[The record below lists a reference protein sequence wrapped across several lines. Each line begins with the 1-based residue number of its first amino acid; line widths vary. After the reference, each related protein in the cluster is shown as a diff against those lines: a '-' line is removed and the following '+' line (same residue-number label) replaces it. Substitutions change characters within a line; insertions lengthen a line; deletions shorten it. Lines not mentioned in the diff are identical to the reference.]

1 MAKIYEL
8 YNYRFTPVCV
18 KTKNDGFVISPCD
31 NNGNPSTFPVE
42 LDDIRY
48 IHSSTNTFKIGLL
61 RFAPED
67 EKELYE
73 DVLKMHDW
81 RKLMTTEEIKDILR
95 HPTLDGLQKIIN
107 IDNITQF
114 DEVRGLAMWLTSR
127 GADIP
132 TRTSNLIEKRYKELQ
147 AGKYK
152 SAIKLTPKETVPDSY
167 TEKIAAL
174 EKQVAEMSKL
184 LAEATAPKTTNVVAV
199 PEVEKKIT
207 KGKRASETTDESKK

>member
-18 KTKNDGFVISPCD
+18 KTKNDGFIISPCD

-67 EKELYE
+67 EAELYE

-81 RKLMTTEEIKDILR
+81 RKLMTTDEIKDILKN
-95 HPTLDGLQKIIN
+95 PTLEGLQKILN
-107 IDNITQF
+107 IENITQF

-127 GADIP
+127 GTDIP
-132 TRTSNLIEKRYKELQ
+132 TRVTNLVEKRYKELQ

-152 SAIKLTPKETVPDSY
+152 STIKLTPKETAPDSY

-174 EKQVAEMSKL
+174 EKQVAEMARL
-184 LAEATAPKTTNVVAV
+184 LAETSAPKTTNAVAT
-199 PEVEKKIT
+199 PETAKKSV
-207 KGKRASETTDESKK
+207 KGKRTSETADESAK

>member
-8 YNYRFTPVCV
+8 YNYRFSPVCV

-67 EKELYE
+67 EQELYE

-81 RKLMTTEEIKDILR
+81 RKLLTVDEIKEILEK
-95 HPTLDGLQKIIN
+95 PTIEGLQKLLDIE
-107 IDNITQF
+107 NITQF
-114 DEVRGLAMWLTSR
+114 DEVRGLLMWMTGR
-127 GADIP
+127 GVDIP
-132 TRTSNLIEKRYKELQ
+132 TRVSKLIERRYKELQ
-147 AGKYK
+147 SGKYK
-152 SAIKLTPKETVPDSY
+152 TAIKVTPKETSSDSQA
-167 TEKIAAL
+167 EEIAAL
-174 EKQVAEMSKL
+174 KKQMAEMARL
-184 LAEATAPKTTNVVAV
+184 LAEATAPKTTNAT
-199 PEVEKKIT
+199 ETLDTTKKNV
-207 KGKRASETTDESKK
+207 KGKRTNTADESAK

>member
-1 MAKIYEL
+1 MAKMYEL

-18 KTKNDGFVISPCD
+18 KTKNDGFIVSPCD

-81 RKLMTTEEIKDILR
+81 RKLMTTDEIKDILKN
-95 HPTLDGLQKIIN
+95 PTLEGLQKILDIN
-107 IDNITQF
+107 NITQF

-152 SAIKLTPKETVPDSY
+152 STIKLTPKETAPDSY

-174 EKQVAEMSKL
+174 EKQVAEMAKL
-184 LAEATAPKTTNVVAV
+184 LAEASAPKTTNAAAT
-199 PEVEKKIT
+199 PEIAKKSV
-207 KGKRASETTDESKK
+207 KSKRVSETADESAK